1 MKDETVLT
9 YMNWNKK
16 ESTYIKI
23 CLQIQKMKLHQLS
36 LSLKKKK
43 NNYGL
48 SFIWTLDLGALS
60 TTLEGISFSFSLEAP
75 PTGKIVEASSFSK
88 L

>member
-23 CLQIQKMKLHQLS
+23 CLQIQKKEITS
-36 LSLKKKK
+36 TFFILKKKK
-43 NNYGL
+43 KKQLWLKLYLDFGFRGFVNYL
-48 SFIWTLDLGALS
+48 RRNFPLFFLGS
-60 TTLEGISFSFSLEAP
+60 PSHEQNS
-75 PTGKIVEASSFSK
+75 
-88 L
+88 

>member
-23 CLQIQKMKLHQLS
+23 FLQIQKMKLHQLY
-36 LSLKKKK
+36 LTLKKKK
-43 NNYGL
+43 KKT
-48 SFIWTLDLGALS
+48 IMA
-60 TTLEGISFSFSLEAP
+60 
-75 PTGKIVEASSFSK
+75 
-88 L
+88 

>member
-48 SFIWTLDLGALS
+48 SFI
-60 TTLEGISFSFSLEAP
+60 
-75 PTGKIVEASSFSK
+75 
-88 L
+88 

>member
-23 CLQIQKMKLHQLS
+23 CLQIQKRKLHQLS

-43 NNYGL
+43 KKQLWLKLYLDFGFRGFVNYL
-48 SFIWTLDLGALS
+48 RRDFPLFFLGS
-60 TTLEGISFSFSLEAP
+60 PSHEQNS
-75 PTGKIVEASSFSK
+75 
-88 L
+88 